1 MKSKIAVLAFAL
13 LTSAVVLAD
22 SPAILSVVSTANTY
36 TVYYKT
42 SGTGKVK
49 ISIVNEA
56 NKLVYYETLNNVA
69 SFSRP
74 YNFSQLEEGQYTI
87 ILEDKNGRQVEKVNY
102 TQNHINSVVK
112 VTRLQADPNKYLV
125 SLANNGSEKVLVR
138 IYNGEHTIL
147 HEQTVQVDG
156 SFGMVYNLGQAK
168 LDSNVPL
175 TFEIVTSNKVELVNF

>member
-1 MKSKIAVLAFAL
+1 MKSKIAVSVFAL
-13 LTSAVVLAD
+13 LMSVAALAD
-22 SPAILSVVSTANTY
+22 SPAVLSVVSNASTY
-36 TVYYKT
+36 TVFYKT

-56 NKLVYYETLNNVA
+56 NKLVYYEVLNNVA

-102 TQNHINSVVK
+102 TQNRINSVVK
-112 VTRLQADPNKYLV
+112 VTRLQADPNKFLV
-125 SLANNGSEKVLVR
+125 SLANNGSENVLVR
-138 IYNGEHTIL
+138 IYNGEQTIL

-156 SFGMVYNLGQAK
+156 AYGMVYNLGQAK
-168 LDSNVPL
+168 LDANIPL
-175 TFEIVTSNKVELVNF
+175 TFEIVTSSKVEIVNF